1 MKNFFFILLFPYY
14 LFSQEVISNLNYNQ
28 ILFNKNKP
36 QISNKNN
43 ILFTI
48 YRYDFSYNSF
58 YVDDNLWLEGSV
70 L

>member
-43 ILFTI
+43 ILSLPFI
-48 YRYDFSYNSF
+48 DDFSIIHFMLMIIY
-58 YVDDNLWLEGSV
+58 G
-70 L
+70 